1 MPARISLQV
10 NLTEVMDLRDA
21 LISSNGGLYQPINL
35 LKNLRSFN
43 KDKEVNQ
50 GLLTILTDAPEVV
63 SWGAA
68 QNQGGAFRE
77 GCALFP

>member
-1 MPARISLQV
+1 M
-10 NLTEVMDLRDA
+10 MDLRDA